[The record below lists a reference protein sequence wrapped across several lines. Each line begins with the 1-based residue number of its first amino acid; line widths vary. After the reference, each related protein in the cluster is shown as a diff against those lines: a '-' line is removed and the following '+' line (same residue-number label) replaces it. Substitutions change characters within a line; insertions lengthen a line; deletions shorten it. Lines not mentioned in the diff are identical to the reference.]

1 MEPKRFLE
9 QIEAASF
16 SPFMGVPCSV
26 FTHFL
31 NYLKGSGKESYICT
45 SEGEAMGLA
54 GGFALAG
61 RLPVVYMQ
69 NDGYGNAV
77 NPLSSLQLLYKLPAL
92 LLISWRGLPG
102 KKDAAQ
108 HMLMG
113 ETIEGFLK
121 LFNIPYT
128 VLDKEPDNLSEAVS
142 RAKAHCTESG
152 TPYAFIMKKGYFLKN
167 DDEEEAVQT
176 GLSLRIDYLDVLK
189 TRLKGSDVLLGTTG
203 FTGRELYSYL
213 DHPGRFYMTG
223 SMGCLSAV
231 GLGVAIENKD
241 KRVFLLDGDGSV
253 LMKMGGLATV
263 GNYAPENL
271 IHICFDNNA
280 YESTGNQPTVS
291 KGIELADIARA
302 CGYKSTLKINT
313 PGEFEAILQE
323 VDTAVKPMFI
333 RIRVQS
339 GTIDGLPRPL
349 DTPEEMKNKFSAF
362 LKRK

>member
-1 MEPKRFLE
+1 MEPGIFLDK
-9 QIEAASF
+9 IESAYF
-16 SPFMGVPCSV
+16 SPYMGVPCSV
-26 FTHFL
+26 FTPLL
-31 NYLKGSGKESYICT
+31 NYLNDSGKESYICT

-54 GGFALAG
+54 GGFSLAG
-61 RLPVVYMQ
+61 RMPVVYMQ

-102 KKDAAQ
+102 KKDAPQ

-121 LFNIPYT
+121 LFDIPFK
-128 VLDKEPDNLSEAVS
+128 VLNEDPDNMDVAIKEAKNHCSEN
-142 RAKAHCTESG
+142 G
-152 TPYAFIMKKGYFLKN
+152 TPYAFIIKKGYFSKTEKK
-167 DDEEEAVQT
+167 DDGEKSD
-176 GLSLRIDYLDVLK
+176 LSIRIDYIDKLK
-189 TRLKGSDVLLGTTG
+189 SFLKLSDILLGTTG

-213 DHPGRFYMTG
+213 EHPGKFYMTG
-223 SMGCLSAV
+223 SMGCLSSL
-231 GLGVAIENKD
+231 GLGVALENKD

-253 LMKMGGLATV
+253 LMKMGSLATV

-291 KGIELADIARA
+291 KGINLADIAKA
-302 CGYKSTLKINT
+302 SGYKHTITIDN
-313 PGEFEAILQE
+313 PEEFSIVLDNIDLTKKPVFIL
-323 VDTAVKPMFI
+323 I
-333 RIRVQS
+333 RIKA
-339 GTIDGLPRPL
+339 GTMEGLPRPS

-362 LKRK
+362 LKGS